1 MRDMRSRRIA
11 GSGEPAVW
19 LAQAVVAEL
28 GGRYSSELGIDVDA
42 GAAEVER
49 WFLAATLFG
58 TRISAGVAERTF
70 GVLDGAGLH
79 RVAQA
84 RHLPW
89 DDLVAL
95 LDEGGYARYDF
106 RTATRLQDLA
116 EVIGERYDGQVAV
129 IGRSFPGYSQLRQAL
144 DVLPGWG
151 PVTIQLF
158 LRELR
163 GVWHGAEPPL
173 DQRAVAAAGHLGLP
187 ALGAGQFDLAA
198 LARLASKSGMD
209 PRDLEGGLVRL
220 ALTRRHRMAT
230 CPGGPSCTLLTAGS
244 HQQAVP

>member
-1 MRDMRSRRIA
+1 MSSQRIP
-11 GSGEPAVW
+11 GSGKPAAR
-19 LAQAVVAEL
+19 LARAVVAAL
-28 GGRYSSELGIDVDA
+28 GGRFSSQLGIDVDA
-42 GAAEVER
+42 GDAEVER

-116 EVIGERYDGQVAV
+116 GVIGERYGGQVAV
-129 IGRSFPGYSQLRQAL
+129 IGRSFPDYQQLRRAL

-163 GVWHGAEPPL
+163 GVWPGAKPPL
-173 DQRAVAAAGHLGLP
+173 DQRAAAAAGHLGLADPGARQHDLP
-187 ALGAGQFDLAA
+187 ALT
-198 LARLASKSGMD
+198 RLAGESEMD

-220 ALTRRHRMAT
+220 ALTRRHRMES
-230 CPGGPSCTLLTAGS
+230 CPGGPACTLLAAGR